1 VNVKIAVSC
10 ANQRQVSGP
19 ATLCPNFW
27 VYDTD
32 QSKILSKKLVHLDEK
47 ELLGKI
53 KGNLSQQQNH
63 ALSDIGCVISR
74 NLGDGL
80 NTKLHD
86 SGIKTMSTNMLDP
99 DTAVLSYLKYA
110 HQIKV

>member
-1 VNVKIAVSC
+1 MVKIAVSC
-10 ANQRQVSGP
+10 ANQKQVSGP

-32 QSKILSKKLVHLDEK
+32 NTKVLSKELVHLEAN
-47 ELLGKI
+47 EMLENL
-53 KGNLSQQQNH
+53 KGDLSQQKKH
-63 ALSDIGCVISR
+63 PLSDIGCMLSR

-86 SGIKTMSTNMLDP
+86 SGIKTMSTNILDP
-99 DTAVLSYLKYA
+99 DSAILSYLKYA
-110 HQIKV
+110 DQIK